1 MAQREVCVLA
11 IGRRERAAGGGR
23 RQAGRPV
30 AVSRPSPTASLGPAR
45 GSHGVSGCVQA
56 GSESSPRPRVSPCLS
71 SPPPSRYPNTCKEL
85 PVSLPPLPSSPHPFL
100 PTSSQSRFLAQ
111 DASFPLPS
119 LKLFSCLPRPNS
131 PSGPPP
137 RTPPPQW
144 VAQNGERAA
153 AQDGGSAPPRS
164 VRGGFLSSGGLLL
177 SSLGGRETP

>member
-1 MAQREVCVLA
+1 MLA
-11 IGRRERAAGGGR
+11 IGRRECAAEGGR

-30 AVSRPSPTASLGPAR
+30 AVSRPSPSASLGPAR

-85 PVSLPPLPSSPHPFL
+85 PVSLPPSPAPPTPFL

-137 RTPPPQW
+137 RTPLPNGWPKMENAQRRKMEAPRLRVAFEVASSPPG
-144 VAQNGERAA
+144 A
-153 AQDGGSAPPRS
+153 
-164 VRGGFLSSGGLLL
+164 SS
-177 SSLGGRETP
+177 